1 MPKGEAMAQIRLDK
15 FISERTEYTRSQIK
29 ELAAKGRI
37 RLNGEV
43 VKKSDIKIDSESAEV
58 EVCGQRIGSSRYK
71 YILLNKPQGYVCSTD
86 DKDGETVLKLLPP
99 EYRTKG
105 MFPAGRLDKDSI
117 GALLITDDGELAHN
131 LLSPKHHIPKIYI
144 VKLARPF
151 ENNYI
156 NKFETGLTLADG
168 ETCLPTR
175 LQKAENSDMLAF
187 IELHEGKYH
196 QVKRMFA
203 AVGNHVE
210 LLMRVSL
217 GALVLPEKLAIGQCM
232 ELLHKDVEN
241 LFKGQGFAAFCSEY
255 SPVFSA
261 NLINNLL

>member
-1 MPKGEAMAQIRLDK
+1 MAQIRLDK

-29 ELAAKGRI
+29 ELAAKGMI
-37 RLNGEV
+37 RLDGAV
-43 VKKSDIKIDSESAEV
+43 VKKSDTKIDSESSEV
-58 EVCGQRIGSSRYK
+58 EVCGQKIGTSRYK

-86 DKDGETVLKLLPP
+86 EKDGETVLKLIPP
-99 EYRTKG
+99 EIRTKG

-117 GALLITDDGELAHN
+117 GALLITDDGELAHKM
-131 LLSPKHHIPKIYI
+131 LSPKHHIPKIYI

-156 NKFETGLTLADG
+156 NKFEKGIVLADG
-168 ETCLPTR
+168 EACLPAR
-175 LQKAENSDMLAF
+175 LQKAKNSDRLAF
-187 IELHEGKYH
+187 VELYEGKYH

-217 GALVLPEKLAIGQCM
+217 GSLVLPEKLAIGECM

-241 LFKGQGFAAFCSEY
+241 LFKGQDFEVFCSRY
-255 SPVFSA
+255 SAVFSA
-261 NLINNLL
+261 NLINNHL